1 MYCTQCGIQLRG
13 DDNFCSRCGARTG
26 VGYAMNQTRSLMLDK
41 RNKKIG
47 GVCAGF
53 ARYFGED
60 VTLMRVIWL
69 AVALTTGIGFLAY
82 FAAWILM
89 PSDHGL
95 EPRPMPVPQTT

>member
-1 MYCTQCGIQLRG
+1 MHEEVIRERRIEAHGFPRIGSYR
-13 DDNFCSRCGARTG
+13 
-26 VGYAMNQTRSLMLDK
+26 LDTHT
-41 RNKKIG
+41 
-47 GVCAGF
+47 
-53 ARYFGED
+53 ED

-95 EPRPMPVPQTT
+95 EPRPMVAPQTQAM